1 MGFKKWCVSDIDK
14 NLAKELAIECDV
26 DPIVALIA
34 SSRGYTDPMELEQYL
49 SDEPLFSDPME
60 TADITIAADII
71 NSAIEN
77 GDKIAVFG
85 DYDCDGVT
93 ATALLYSYLKSRNA
107 DCMYY
112 IPDRFSEGYGMN
124 TGAVRKLYDKGVKL
138 IITVDNG
145 IACIEEIKLANS
157 LGMEVVVTDHHLPSD
172 TLPEAAAIVD
182 PHRKDC
188 ASSFKSV
195 CGAQV
200 AFRLICAL
208 ENKEPEE
215 LLPYFS
221 DILSVA
227 VIADIMPLIGENRS
241 IVKSG
246 IYKLRNQPAVGLR
259 AVLSVAGIDLN
270 TVDASKIA
278 FGISPRIN
286 AAGRMGDASRAVE
299 LLCSENIMSA
309 LAIANEIDEDN
320 TIRQQIEKKI
330 FEEAVQI
337 IESEGLKHHRVIVA
351 VGNGWHHGVIGIVAA
366 RLTERYGVPTILLSS
381 DGELATGSGRSISGF
396 SLYEAISSVRDLTE
410 KFGGH
415 ELAAGVTL
423 RLENIDEFRNR
434 INDYAHSVDNAV
446 PTIVLDC
453 KLKPSALNLD
463 LVESISVL
471 EPFGQQNKV
480 PLFGIFGVKLERI
493 TPIGNNKHLRLLVT
507 KDGITVQAL
516 IFGVTPDSFC
526 FEIGDVI
533 DLAVTVDKNLY
544 KGEYNL
550 TVQIKAIRMSGTE
563 DEELFKNIFLYKDFC
578 SGKEINYKEILPTRA
593 QVGEIYKYI
602 CLKAVKRERVIYN
615 FINTIGYAKTEIA
628 IKTLSELGL
637 IMEDSA
643 SVLHSVSGANKT
655 NLINSETYKYLS
667 ERSGV
672 YE

>member
-1 MGFKKWCVSDIDK
+1 M
-14 NLAKELAIECDV
+14 
-26 DPIVALIA
+26 
-34 SSRGYTDPMELEQYL
+34 
-49 SDEPLFSDPME
+49 
-60 TADITIAADII
+60 
-71 NSAIEN
+71 
-77 GDKIAVFG
+77 
-85 DYDCDGVT
+85 
-93 ATALLYSYLKSRNA
+93 
-107 DCMYY
+107 
-112 IPDRFSEGYGMN
+112 
-124 TGAVRKLYDKGVKL
+124 RKLNNKGVKL

-172 TLPEAAAIVD
+172 ILPDAAAIVD

-188 ASSFKSV
+188 SSSFKSV

-200 AFRLICAL
+200 AFRLICVM
-208 ENKEPEE
+208 ENKEPGE

-241 IVKSG
+241 RVKNG
-246 IYKLRNQPAVGLR
+246 IYKLKNQPAVGLR

-299 LLCSENIMSA
+299 LLCSDNIMSA

-320 TIRQQIEKKI
+320 SLRQQIEKKI
-330 FEEAVQI
+330 FEEAVQS

-351 VGNGWHHGVIGIVAA
+351 VGNGWHHGVVGIVAA
-366 RLTERYGVPTILLSS
+366 RLTEKYGAPTILLSS
-381 DGELATGSGRSISGF
+381 DGELAVGSGRSISGF

-415 ELAAGVTL
+415 ELAAGVTV
-423 RLENIDEFRNR
+423 RLDNIEEFRNR

-446 PTIVLDC
+446 PSLVLDC

-463 LVESISVL
+463 LVESISIL

-480 PLFGIFGVKLERI
+480 PIFGVFGVKLERI

-516 IFGVTPDSFC
+516 LFGVSPDSFC
-526 FEIGDVI
+526 FEIGDTI

-550 TVQIKAIRMSGTE
+550 TVQIKAIRMSGTD

-602 CLKAVKRERVIYN
+602 CIKAINRDRVVYN

-628 IKTLSELGL
+628 IKTLLELGL
-637 IMEDSA
+637 IMEDAS
-643 SVLHSVSGANKT
+643 SVLHSVSGAEKT
-655 NLINSETYKYLS
+655 NLINSETYKFLS